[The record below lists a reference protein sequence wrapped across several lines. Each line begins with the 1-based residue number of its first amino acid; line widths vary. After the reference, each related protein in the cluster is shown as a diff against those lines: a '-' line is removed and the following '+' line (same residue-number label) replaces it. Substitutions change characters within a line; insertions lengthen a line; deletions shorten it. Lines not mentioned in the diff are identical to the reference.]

1 MTEIKAFFEQIE
13 KIQNDVLSLSG
24 QTPRAKAGTLGK
36 EQIEELTRIVRD
48 NYGTRFPMPIFPNEP
63 YPEEFSQQAMSYF
76 ADERNY
82 ATLLKPASA
91 FGMRRAKEED
101 YTWFMTMADVAGRYY
116 KLHPQEQESEENPAE
131 HSGCKAIH
139 QRRLERRRH
148 QRCRGNG
155 KYHFEGAEC
164 GKRAYR

>member
-101 YTWFMTMADVAGRYY
+101 YT
-116 KLHPQEQESEENPAE
+116 
-131 HSGCKAIH
+131 
-139 QRRLERRRH
+139 
-148 QRCRGNG
+148 
-155 KYHFEGAEC
+155 
-164 GKRAYR
+164 